1 MTRRFLVTC
10 GTAAALTSAVAA
22 QQHQVKPDTLPKP
35 FATPDARNPPSVVP
49 QPEGAV
55 LTVPKGFSANVFAEG
70 GFKRMRWVAVAPG
83 GDVFATDSDVHTLTV
98 LRDTNGDG
106 TADER
111 HVFAEGLAR
120 PFGIAFGAG
129 HIYVANAGSIVRWP
143 YKTGQ
148 LKADGAGEKIVE
160 MPAEPGHWT
169 RNLAFSPDGTR
180 LYVTL
185 GSSSDA
191 GTPDADRALVFSVKP
206 DGSDRR
212 VLATGLRNP
221 IGLGFEPSTSTLW
234 AAVQERDKLGDD
246 LVPDYITSLRDGGFY
261 GWPFAYAGP
270 NEDPRHAG
278 ERPDLVKQTVVPDV
292 LLEAHSAVMG
302 LVFYQGTSFPSS
314 YRGSAF
320 ATLRGSS
327 NRSVRTGYKVIRIPF
342 AKGKP
347 AGGYED
353 FATGW
358 MLGEDKKEV
367 WGRPV
372 GIAVAGDG
380 ALLVVDDAN
389 QRIWRIAHTAR

>member
-1 MTRRFLVTC
+1 MTTRFLVISA
-10 GTAAALTSAVAA
+10 GLSLTAALSA
-22 QQHQVKPDTLPKP
+22 QQHQVKPETLPKP
-35 FATPDARNPPSVVP
+35 FATPDVKNPPTVVA
-49 QPEGAV
+49 QPAGAA
-55 LTVPKGFSANVFAEG
+55 LTVPAGFTATVAAEG

-83 GDVFATDSDVHTLTV
+83 GDVFATDSDANTLTV

-106 TADER
+106 SLDER

-129 HIYVANAGSIVRWP
+129 HVYVANAGSVVRWP
-143 YKTGQ
+143 YKKGQ
-148 LKADGAGEKIVE
+148 TKAEGAAEKIVE
-160 MPAEPGHWT
+160 MAAEPGHWT
-169 RNLAFSPDGTR
+169 RNLAFSPDGSR
-180 LYVTL
+180 LYVSI

-191 GTPDADRALVFSVKP
+191 GAPDADRALIFSVKP

-221 IGLGFEPSTSTLW
+221 IGLGFEPSSKALW

-246 LVPDYITSLRDGGFY
+246 LVPDYITSVREGGFY

-270 NEDPRHAG
+270 HEDPRHVG
-278 ERPDLVKQTVVPDV
+278 ERPDLVKQTLVPDV

-302 LVFYQGTSFPSS
+302 LVFYEGKSFPGT
-314 YRGSAF
+314 YKGSAF
-320 ATLRGSS
+320 AALRGSS

-342 AKGKP
+342 ANGKP
-347 AGGYED
+347 SGGYED

-372 GIAVAGDG
+372 GLAIAGDG

-389 QRIWRIAHTAR
+389 QRIWRIAHGK

>member
-1 MTRRFLVTC
+1 MTRQILLTC
-10 GTAAALTSAVAA
+10 GTVAALTAA
-22 QQHQVKPDTLPKP
+22 LVGQQHQVKPDALPKP
-35 FATPDARNPPSVVP
+35 FATPDVRNPPTVIA
-49 QPEGAV
+49 QPEGAS
-55 LTVPKGFSANVFAEG
+55 LNVPKGFSAKVFAEG
-70 GFKRMRWVAVAPG
+70 GFKRMRWVAVAPS
-83 GDVFATDSDVHTLTV
+83 GDVFATDSDLNTLTV

-106 TADER
+106 TADQR

-143 YKTGQ
+143 YTNGQ
-148 LKADGAGEKIVE
+148 LKAEGPGSKIVE

-169 RNLAFSPDGTR
+169 RNISFSPDGAR

-191 GTPDADRALVFSVKP
+191 GAPDADRALVFSVKP

-221 IGLGFEPSTSTLW
+221 IGLGFEPSTRTLW

-261 GWPFAYAGP
+261 GWPFAYVGP

-278 ERPDLVKQTVVPDV
+278 ERPDLVKQTLVPDV

-302 LVFYQGTSFPSS
+302 LVFYQGKNFPSS

-327 NRSVRTGYKVIRIPF
+327 NRSLRTGYKVIHIPF
-342 AKGKP
+342 VKGRP
-347 AGGYED
+347 SGGYED

-389 QRIWRIAHTAR
+389 QRIWRIAHGA

>member
-1 MTRRFLVTC
+1 MTKRVFVTC
-10 GTAAALTSAVAA
+10 ATVAGLSAALAG
-22 QQHQVKPDTLPKP
+22 QQHQVKPETLPKP

-49 QPEGAV
+49 QPDGV
-55 LTVPKGFSANVFAEG
+55 SLTVPKGFSAKVFAEG

-83 GDVFATDSDVHTLTV
+83 GDVFATDSDVHTLTI

-111 HVFAEGLAR
+111 HLFAEGLAR

-129 HIYVANAGSIVRWP
+129 HVYVANAGSIVRWP

-148 LKADGAGEKIVE
+148 LKAEGPAEKIVE

-169 RNLAFSPDGTR
+169 RNIAFSPDGAR

-191 GTPDADRALVFSVKP
+191 GAPDADRALVFSVKP

-212 VLATGLRNP
+212 VVATGLRNP
-221 IGLGFEPSTSTLW
+221 IGLGFEPSTRTLW

-246 LVPDYITSLRDGGFY
+246 LVPDYVTSLRDGGFY

-278 ERPDLVKQTVVPDV
+278 ERPDLVKQTIVPDV

-302 LVFYQGTSFPSS
+302 LVFYEGTSFPAS

-327 NRSVRTGYKVIRIPF
+327 NRSLRTGYKVIRIPF

-347 AGGYED
+347 SGGYED

-380 ALLVVDDAN
+380 ALLVVDDAH
-389 QRIWRIAHTAR
+389 QRIWRIAASAR

>member
-10 GTAAALTSAVAA
+10 GTALALTSALAA
-22 QQHQVKPDTLPKP
+22 QQHQIKPDGLPKP

-49 QPEGAV
+49 QPEGV
-55 LTVPKGFSANVFAEG
+55 SLSVPKGFSAKVFAEG

-111 HVFAEGLAR
+111 HLFAEGLAR

-129 HIYVANAGSIVRWP
+129 HVYVANAGSIVRWP

-148 LKADGAGEKIVE
+148 LKAEGAAEKIVE

-169 RNLAFSPDGTR
+169 RNIAFSPDGAR

-191 GTPDADRALVFSVKP
+191 GAPDADRALVFSVKP

-212 VLATGLRNP
+212 VVATGLRNP
-221 IGLGFEPSTSTLW
+221 IGLGFEPSTRTLW

-278 ERPDLVKQTVVPDV
+278 ERPDLVKQTIVPDV

-302 LVFYQGTSFPSS
+302 LVFYQGTSFPAS

-327 NRSVRTGYKVIRIPF
+327 NRSLRTGYKVIRIPF

-347 AGGYED
+347 SGGYED

-380 ALLVVDDAN
+380 ALLVVDDAH
-389 QRIWRIAHTAR
+389 QRIWRIAAGAR

>member
-1 MTRRFLVTC
+1 MPLTRVFVATGL
-10 GTAAALTSAVAA
+10 AMSAALGVAA
-22 QQHQVKPDTLPKP
+22 RHQIKPDTLPKP
-35 FATPDARNPPSVVP
+35 FATPDVRNPPTVIP
-49 QPEGAV
+49 PPADAA
-55 LTVPKGFSANVFAEG
+55 LTVPAGFSTNVFAEG
-70 GFKRMRWVAVAPG
+70 GFKRVRWIAVAPDG
-83 GDVFATDSDVHTLTV
+83 NVFATDSDAHTLTV
-98 LRDTNGDG
+98 LRDTNQDG

-129 HIYVANAGSIVRWP
+129 HVYVANAGSVVRWP
-143 YKTGQ
+143 YRAGQ
-148 LKADGAGEKIVE
+148 TKAEGAPQIVVE
-160 MPAEPGHWT
+160 MPAAPGHWT
-169 RNLAFSPDGTR
+169 RTLAFSPDGGR

-191 GTPDADRALVFSVKP
+191 GAPDADRALIFSVRA
-206 DGSDRR
+206 DGSDRK

-221 IGLGFEPSTSTLW
+221 VGIAFPPGSGQLW

-246 LVPDYITSLRDGGFY
+246 LVPDYITGVREGGFY

-278 ERPDLVKQTVVPDV
+278 ERPDMVKQTVVPDV

-302 LVFYQGTSFPSS
+302 LVFYEGTSFPAA
-314 YRGSAF
+314 YRGHAF

-342 AKGKP
+342 TNGRA
-347 AGGYED
+347 AGAYED

-358 MLGEDKKEV
+358 MLGEDRKEV

-389 QRIWRIAHTAR
+389 QRVWRISHKS

>member
-1 MTRRFLVTC
+1 MTTRFLVIL
-10 GTAAALTSAVAA
+10 GGLSLTAALSA
-22 QQHQVKPDTLPKP
+22 QQHQVKPETLPKP
-35 FATPDARNPPSVVP
+35 FATPDAKNPPTVVP
-49 QPEGAV
+49 QPAGAA
-55 LTVPKGFSANVFAEG
+55 LTVPAGFTAAVAAEG

-83 GDVFATDSDVHTLTV
+83 GDVFATDSDANTLTV
-98 LRDTNGDG
+98 LRDSNGDG
-106 TADER
+106 SLDER

-129 HIYVANAGSIVRWP
+129 HIYVANAGSVVRWA
-143 YKTGQ
+143 YTKGQ
-148 LKADGAGEKIVE
+148 TRAEGAAEKIVE
-160 MPAEPGHWT
+160 MAAEPGHWT
-169 RNLAFSPDGTR
+169 RNLAFSPDGSR
-180 LYVTL
+180 LYVSI

-191 GTPDADRALVFSVKP
+191 GAPDADRALIFSVKP

-221 IGLGFEPSTSTLW
+221 IGLGFEPSSKALW

-246 LVPDYITSLRDGGFY
+246 LVPDYITGVREGGFY

-270 NEDPRHAG
+270 HEDPRHVG
-278 ERPDLVKQTVVPDV
+278 ERPDLVKQTLVPDV

-302 LVFYQGTSFPSS
+302 LVFYEGKSFPDT
-314 YRGSAF
+314 YKGSAF
-320 ATLRGSS
+320 AALRGSS

-342 AKGKP
+342 AKGQP
-347 AGGYED
+347 SGGYED

-372 GIAVAGDG
+372 GLAVAADG

-389 QRIWRIAHTAR
+389 QRIWRIAYGK

>member
-1 MTRRFLVTC
+1 MTTRHLIAIAGMSLLGV
-10 GTAAALTSAVAA
+10 AAAA

-35 FATPDARNPPSVVP
+35 FATPDARNPPTVVP
-49 QPEGAV
+49 PPEGAA
-55 LTVPKGFSANVFAEG
+55 LTVPQGFSAKVFAEG
-70 GFKRMRWVAVAPG
+70 GFKRMRWVAVSPG
-83 GDVFATDSDVHTLTV
+83 GDVFATDADANTLTV
-98 LRDTNGDG
+98 LRDTNRDG

-111 HVFAEGLAR
+111 HVFAEGLGR

-129 HIYVANAGSIVRWP
+129 HVYVANAGSIVRWP
-143 YKTGQ
+143 YKNGQ

-169 RNLAFSPDGTR
+169 RNIAFSPDGAR
-180 LYVTL
+180 LYVTI

-191 GTPDADRALVFSVKP
+191 GAPDPDRALILSVKP

-212 VLATGLRNP
+212 VVASGLRNP
-221 IGLGFEPSTSTLW
+221 IGLGFEPSTRTLW

-246 LVPDYITSLRDGGFY
+246 LAPDFITSVREGAFY

-302 LVFYQGTSFPSS
+302 LVFYQGTSFPAS
-314 YRGSAF
+314 YRGQAF

-327 NRSVRTGYKVIRIPF
+327 NRSLRTGYKVIRIPF
-342 AKGKP
+342 TKGKP
-347 AGGYED
+347 SGGYED

-358 MLGEDKKEV
+358 MLGGDKKEV

-389 QRIWRIAHTAR
+389 QRIWRIAYK